1 MSKQLDYDGVDIDE
15 YNPDEEGL
23 NINSDLTEDF
33 AEDGNG
39 DYAGNSK
46 KMNVIKIGI
55 IALVSLSIL
64 GGVGFGVNS
73 LIHRPSNKTVQTS
86 NTNANKLFKESISVA
101 VKADKERHNINRLF
115 RNITVEYGK
124 TNDSAKFKK
133 DLLALNDERTA
144 VIESIPAG
152 DKDST
157 ELNVLVKD
165 GLTNVHK
172 FMNQAYNA
180 KDSESAIDI
189 YNSFNQ
195 SDQVYDDDY
204 IDKLTKLLKKNDISY
219 KTQKSDDGTITI
231 VY

>member
-1 MSKQLDYDGVDIDE
+1 MSKQLDYDGVDIGE

-23 NINSDLTEDF
+23 SINSDLTEDF

-133 DLLALNDERTA
+133 DLLALNDERTS
-144 VIESIPAG
+144 VVESIPTG
-152 DKDST
+152 EKDAT

-219 KTQKSDDGTITI
+219 KIQKSDDGTITV

>member
-1 MSKQLDYDGVDIDE
+1 MSKQLDYDDVDIDE

-73 LIHRPSNKTVQTS
+73 LIHRSSNKTVQTS
-86 NTNANKLFKESISVA
+86 NTNANKLFKESISDA

-133 DLLALNDERTA
+133 DLLALNDERTS
-144 VIESIPAG
+144 VVESIPTG
-152 DKDST
+152 EKDAT

-165 GLTNVHK
+165 ALTNVHK

-195 SDQVYDDDY
+195 SDQVYDGDY

-219 KTQKSDDGTITI
+219 KTQKSDDGTITV

>member
-23 NINSDLTEDF
+23 NINSDLTEVF

-133 DLLALNDERTA
+133 DLLALNDERTS
-144 VIESIPAG
+144 VVESIPTG
-152 DKDST
+152 EKDAT